1 VEAIEHPSPLVAL
14 INLLFAPLGIHVPD
28 HLVFIGLI
36 TLFILFIGL
45 AIRSSLSVDNPGTLQ
60 IILEDVVAFL
70 VGVLEGN
77 MGPKGRKFLPLL
89 GSIFVFILL
98 GNLMGQIPDW
108 DRRRATS
115 TCPSRSRS
123 RCGSTTTGRAS
134 SPTGP
139 VNYIKHFAV
148 MPGVPLIMAPL
159 IFVIEII
166 SHMSRVLSL
175 TLRLFG
181 NIFGEHLVVLIIAS
195 IVPFIA
201 PLPIQ
206 FLGLIV
212 GPLQAFIFLTLGA
225 ISPDRRDARGRPRRW
240 RRRGTIDLTR
250 KLPIVRRCLGRAWFL
265 GRSQLVDLHD
275 HDGPVV

>member
-1 VEAIEHPSPLVAL
+1 MEAIEHPSPLVAL

-28 HLVFIGLI
+28 HLVFVALI
-36 TLFILFIGL
+36 TLAILFIGL
-45 AIRSSLSVDNPGTLQ
+45 AIRSSLSVENPGKLQ
-60 IILEDVVAFL
+60 IVLEDVVTFL

-77 MGPKGRKFLPLL
+77 MGPKGRQYLPLL
-89 GSIFVFILL
+89 GTIFVFILF
-98 GNLMGQIPDW
+98 GNLMGQIP
-108 DRRRATS
+108 
-115 TCPSRSRS
+115 
-123 RCGSTTTGRAS
+123 GLG
-134 SPTGP
+134 SPTSNINVPFALALTLWLYYHWQGIKANGL
-139 VNYIKHFAV
+139 VGYIKHFAV
-148 MPGVPLIMAPL
+148 MPGVPVVMSPL

-195 IVPFIA
+195 IVPFLA

-225 ISPDRRDARGRPRRW
+225 IYLTAATHVDHHGDEYGGDAGGHPH
-240 RRRGTIDLTR
+240 
-250 KLPIVRRCLGRAWFL
+250 A
-265 GRSQLVDLHD
+265 HA
-275 HDGPVV
+275 H

>member
-28 HLVFIGLI
+28 HLVFVALI
-36 TLFILFIGL
+36 TLAILAIGL
-45 AIRSSLSVDNPGTLQ
+45 AIRSSLSVENPGKLQ
-60 IILEDVVAFL
+60 IVLEDVVSFL

-77 MGPKGRKFLPLL
+77 MGHKGRQYLPLL
-89 GSIFVFILL
+89 GTIFVFILF
-98 GNLMGQIPDW
+98 GNLMGQIP
-108 DRRRATS
+108 
-115 TCPSRSRS
+115 
-123 RCGSTTTGRAS
+123 GLG
-134 SPTGP
+134 SPTSNINVPFALALTLWLYYHWQGIKANGL
-139 VNYIKHFAV
+139 VGYIKHFAV
-148 MPGVPLIMAPL
+148 MPGVPVVMSPL

-195 IVPFIA
+195 IVPFLA

-225 ISPDRRDARGRPRRW
+225 IYLTAATHVDDHGDEYGGDAGGHPH
-240 RRRGTIDLTR
+240 
-250 KLPIVRRCLGRAWFL
+250 A
-265 GRSQLVDLHD
+265 HA
-275 HDGPVV
+275 H